1 MASDMAI
8 VLVCLKTVAQEEC
21 DEKTA
26 IDILSTTVSSEL
38 RCTMG
43 WQEIIART
51 SLRDGVGTSSYVKT
65 VCRLTRDRPKT
76 PSAAD

>member
-1 MASDMAI
+1 MASYMAI
-8 VLVCLKTVAQEEC
+8 VLVCLKSVAQEEC

-26 IDILSTTVSSEL
+26 IDMLSTRVSSEL

-51 SLRDGVGTSSYVKT
+51 SLRDGLGTTSYLKT

-76 PSAAD
+76 SSAD